1 VADLY
6 ITVDVG
12 NLFNWRFND
21 MESKTR
27 WVLSDSIDS
36 IKYEVG
42 ITKKAVT
49 KEEAAGMGAGV
60 FNMRD
65 PNHVYKSVQLNA
77 QCCK

>member
-1 VADLY
+1 MADLY
-6 ITVDVG
+6 ITVNVG

-42 ITKKAVT
+42 ITKKANT
-49 KEEAAGMGAGV
+49 KEEALAWGQV
-60 FNMRD
+60 F
-65 PNHVYKSVQLNA
+65 ST
-77 QCCK
+77 

>member
-1 VADLY
+1 MADLY

-42 ITKKAVT
+42 INKKALT
-49 KEEAAGMGAGV
+49 KEEAAGLGAGV
-60 FNMRD
+60 FNMRYLYHLCTSGQ
-65 PNHVYKSVQLNA
+65 PNSKS
-77 QCCK
+77 CE